1 MIKLDSVSTGYYK
14 QKVIENL
21 TLSFERGEFCSILGP
36 NGAGKSTLLK
46 AILGFL
52 PLTVGEIRIK
62 ERSIEKWSR
71 KELAKTIAFIPQE
84 IVYQF
89 DYSVSELVLMGRYPY
104 LNYWQSYTEQDR
116 EIVEGVLN
124 ATGLQPLKEKHYSQ
138 LSGGEKQR
146 VNIARALV
154 QDTEAI
160 LLDESLVHLDLSHQ
174 LEIIE
179 LLSEISRTKEILII
193 LVSHNVNLSAEYS
206 DRLIFLKD
214 GRLKFDGPVE
224 SVLTSENI
232 KEVFDTSLTVIEN
245 PTSKKPNILY
255 PGGRKG

>member
-1 MIKLDSVSTGYYK
+1 
-14 QKVIENL
+14 
-21 TLSFERGEFCSILGP
+21 
-36 NGAGKSTLLK
+36 
-46 AILGFL
+46 
-52 PLTVGEIRIK
+52 
-62 ERSIEKWSR
+62 
-71 KELAKTIAFIPQE
+71 
-84 IVYQF
+84 
-89 DYSVSELVLMGRYPY
+89 MGRYPY

-124 ATGLQPLKEKHYSQ
+124 ATGLQPLKEKRYSQ
-138 LSGGEKQR
+138 ISGGEKQR

-179 LLSEISRTKEILII
+179 LLSQVSRTKEILII

-206 DRLIFLKD
+206 DRLIFLKE

-245 PTSKKPNILY
+245 PASKKPNILY
-255 PGGRKG
+255 PGGRKE